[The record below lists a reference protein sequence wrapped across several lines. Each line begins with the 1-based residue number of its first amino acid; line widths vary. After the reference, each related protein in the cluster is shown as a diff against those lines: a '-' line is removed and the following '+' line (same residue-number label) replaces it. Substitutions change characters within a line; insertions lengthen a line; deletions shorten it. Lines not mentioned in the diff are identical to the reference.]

1 LAFYLHFKQF
11 CLGVSM
17 KSLSKNTRKGAFTL
31 IELLVVIAIFPVF
44 AQAREKARQATCV
57 SNLKQLSTAFL
68 MYTQDYDE
76 QLPPWTTN
84 RCGQFGGNSFNFNY
98 LYNMLVNPYIKNGLT
113 VTSVAASGAA
123 TGDINGAW
131 SCPTTKSQLATFSNT
146 YAYNYYGLGGFIGGG
161 TLVGGVCQPLPAPA
175 GLAPFT
181 DATYNTPAT
190 LASIAKPAEMIMLT
204 DGAQISRPPAAYTFA
219 SSDPNNTGIW
229 GSHSL
234 GSGRVAPAVTTRTGP
249 ILRMITGGLT
259 SVAYVDGH
267 VKVTQTQNLVSYR
280 CIMDNGSWK
289 GKLGN
294 ATNANTNEGN
304 PGWARDWN

>member
-1 LAFYLHFKQF
+1 VNISSQ
-11 CLGVSM
+11 
-17 KSLSKNTRKGAFTL
+17 KGHPILLMLRNPTALLKIIL
-31 IELLVVIAIFPVF
+31 IIL
-44 AQAREKARQATCV
+44 
-57 SNLKQLSTAFL
+57 
-68 MYTQDYDE
+68 
-76 QLPPWTTN
+76 
-84 RCGQFGGNSFNFNY
+84 
-98 LYNMLVNPYIKNGLT
+98 
-113 VTSVAASGAA
+113 
-123 TGDINGAW
+123 
-131 SCPTTKSQLATFSNT
+131 
-146 YAYNYYGLGGFIGGG
+146 
-161 TLVGGVCQPLPAPA
+161 APA

-190 LASIAKPAEMIMLT
+190 LASIARPAEMIMLT